1 MIFTFILIF
10 NQLFSN
16 SRHHRRVHRVL
27 VRGGAHH
34 APVVPHAQEGRGILL
49 PAGRQEEGR
58 TARLP
63 VQAGYGVLR
72 LKSFEKFPPQ
82 RRLPCVKREFQA
94 SGSRLLISFFNSILV
109 IFRFLLSTA
118 NIFFST
124 MYFYSFAARHYY
136 CHLNQWC
143 ILYLIWHLSGP
154 TQKALVLSV

>member
-1 MIFTFILIF
+1 MIFAFLLIF
-10 NQLFSN
+10 NQQFSN

-34 APVVPHAQEGRGILL
+34 APVVPHAQEGWGILL

-72 LKSFEKFPPQ
+72 LKGFRKIPTTTTSVCQ
-82 RRLPCVKREFQA
+82 REFQA